1 MRRCIA
7 PVCQYAA
14 GMGAGN
20 GLVKGYKF
28 AGDMYMDRDA
38 ILNILNR
45 YQGSFGQKNLDI
57 DIPIIIVL
65 EAQRLSEKD
74 GKDVLGSDDLQ
85 KILMIG
91 RCKALELL
99 NDNSFPTLE
108 GLNKVSMLGF
118 VIWMVKKFYWQL

>member
-1 MRRCIA
+1 
-7 PVCQYAA
+7 
-14 GMGAGN
+14 
-20 GLVKGYKF
+20 
-28 AGDMYMDRDA
+28 MDRDA

-65 EAQRLSEKD
+65 EAQRLSEKY

-108 GLNKVSMLGF
+108 GLNKSTKTCESIL
-118 VIWMVKKFYWQL
+118 FYNPVFRENTHIAGKRKTSPRLELRVRA